1 MKDLSWINNPAL
13 KNIDP
18 RKLAV
23 LIEIMN
29 ESDGRTLEKSL
40 PVLMNAN
47 NKLKEHNLSFTPE
60 ETTIIFEI
68 LTMNMPAEEK
78 LKIQGLKKLMESKVN
93 SRR

>member
-1 MKDLSWINNPAL
+1 MKDLSWLNNPAL

-23 LIEIMN
+23 IIEIMN
-29 ESDGRTLEKSL
+29 EAEGKTLEKSL
-40 PVLMNAN
+40 PVLVNAN

-60 ETTIIFEI
+60 ETTIIFDI
-68 LTMNMPAEEK
+68 FTMNMSSEEK
-78 LKIQGLKKLMESKVN
+78 LKIQGLKKLLESKVN